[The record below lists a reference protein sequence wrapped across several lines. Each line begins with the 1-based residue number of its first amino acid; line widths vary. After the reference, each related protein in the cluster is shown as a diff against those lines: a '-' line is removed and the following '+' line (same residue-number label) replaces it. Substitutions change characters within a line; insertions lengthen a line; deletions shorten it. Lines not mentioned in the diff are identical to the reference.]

1 MNSWMNQEW
10 HPRVGRNKPAP
21 MHKQYF
27 RTMDRGILAP
37 SYAPARQWDQP
48 SLFGL
53 TRGHPIKWQPFSALG
68 DCNSNCR
75 RGRQFQGMRAV
86 AQYTAPDR
94 LKVHGPGMDVSES
107 FQAHWWIC
115 PFATHSRWLECQED
129 WIQELPGDF
138 WAHEITHGQ
147 VHHSLE
153 LMIS

>member
-68 DCNSNCR
+68 DCNSNYR

-86 AQYTAPDR
+86 AQGTAPDR
-94 LKVHGPGMDVSES
+94 LKVHGPGMDVSLPRPIGGT
-107 FQAHWWIC
+107 AHLQHTQDGLS
-115 PFATHSRWLECQED
+115 ARRTGSRSYLVIFGPMRSPTDRCT
-129 WIQELPGDF
+129 IAL
-138 WAHEITHGQ
+138 
-147 VHHSLE
+147 S
-153 LMIS
+153 